1 MADINSL
8 FEHFPDY
15 DVFTCKTEK
24 TDTPPPQWDDTPP
37 AQRQEIPPQ
46 RYEIP
51 NRRENANPA
60 PVENLT
66 SDYGDGFG
74 KAQKLVTVKRKTG
87 SNFLSLI
94 YFPALILWLEI
105 VLNLACETPL
115 NPINLLYTVGFSFPI
130 AAVLTLICTFGPNT
144 LNRLLC
150 NVFTFL
156 LTFFYFFQIVYFDIF
171 KSFFTFSSFRSFS
184 TGQFINALSDVKFY
198 LIALI
203 VPYLFNLLLGHRIFG
218 FRRYR
223 ISAKITVIL
232 LAVVI
237 QIAAISA
244 VNFADSNS
252 REIYRGSSN
261 KAVQE
266 RFGLLTME
274 RLDIFRPT

>member
-15 DVFTCKTEK
+15 DVFTGKTK
-24 TDTPPPQWDDTPP
+24 KVDTPPPQWDDAPSRREH
-37 AQRQEIPPQ
+37 APQ
-46 RYEIP
+46 RED
-51 NRRENANPA
+51 AK
-60 PVENLT
+60 PVPGRNLT

-87 SNFLSLI
+87 SNFLSVI

-105 VLNLACETPL
+105 VLNFACETPF
-115 NPINLLYTVGFSFPI
+115 NPISLIYTIAFSFSI
-130 AAVLTLICTFGPNT
+130 AAVLTLICTLGPDT

-150 NVFTFL
+150 NLFTFL
-156 LTFFYFFQIVYFDIF
+156 LTFFYFLQMMYYDIF
-171 KSFFTFSSFRSFS
+171 KSFFTFSSFKSFS
-184 TGQFINALSDVKFY
+184 PGQFINALSDVKFY

-203 VPYLFNLLLGHRIFG
+203 IPFVFNFLFGHKIFG

-223 ISAKITVIL
+223 LSAKITVIL
-232 LAVVI
+232 LAVII

-244 VNFADSNS
+244 VNFIDSNS
-252 REIYRGSSN
+252 RKIYQSSSSEN
-261 KAVQE
+261 VRE

-274 RLDIFRPT
+274 RLDIFKPD

>member
-15 DVFTCKTEK
+15 DVFTGKTKK
-24 TDTPPPQWDDTPP
+24 TDTPPPQRNDTPP
-37 AQRQEIPPQ
+37 PQRQETPPR
-46 RYEIP
+46 RYESP
-51 NRRENANPA
+51 QRRENANPA
-60 PVENLT
+60 PVQNLT

-87 SNFLSLI
+87 NNFLSLL

-105 VLNLACETPL
+105 VLNLACETPF
-115 NPINLLYTVGFSFPI
+115 NPINLLYTIGFSFPI
-130 AAVLTLICTFGPNT
+130 AALLTLICTLGPNT

-156 LTFFYFFQIVYFDIF
+156 LTFFYFLQIVYFDIF
-171 KSFFTFSSFRSFS
+171 KSFFTFSSFKSFS
-184 TGQFINALSDVKFY
+184 PGQFINALSDVKFY

-203 VPYLFNLLLGHRIFG
+203 VPYVFNMLFGHRIFG

-223 ISAKITVIL
+223 ISAKIIVIL
-232 LAVVI
+232 LAVII
-237 QIAAISA
+237 QIAALSA
-244 VNFADSNS
+244 VNFADSDS
-252 REIYRGSSN
+252 RKIYRSSSFRE
-261 KAVQE
+261 VRE

-274 RLDIFRPT
+274 RLDIFRPN